1 MLTELKTA
9 IKAHITAVTG
19 IENVYG
25 YEKGDLGGYPSAV
38 VLLEGIESDI
48 DSTDSNDRK
57 YTFKVKVYQEIS
69 EDATGAEQ
77 AEDIMEGLVDAMIE
91 RFENDWTLGDLAY
104 KSDIKGVAGYIDRGN
119 AMRVLE
125 FTLQYYTS
133 ITIS

>member
-1 MLTELKTA
+1 MLTDLKNA
-9 IKAHITAVTG
+9 IKAHITAVSG
-19 IENVYG
+19 VKNVYG
-25 YEKGDLGGYPSAV
+25 YEKGDLDGHPSAV

-57 YTFKVKVYQEIS
+57 YTFKVKVYQEMS

-77 AEDIMEGLVDAMIE
+77 AETVMEGLVDAIIE
-91 RFENDWTLGDLAY
+91 RFENDWTLGGLAY
-104 KSDIKGVAGYIDRGN
+104 NSNVKGVAGYIDRGN

-125 FTLQYYTS
+125 FTLQYFTS